1 MHITKGEDKMSKVLG
16 EHLERAKTLEPRNP
30 NKSTGVFGGKS
41 SGILNWND
49 IAYPH
54 WYKIYK
60 KLIGNYWQA
69 DEVNMASDVKQ
80 FPELTE
86 EEQDAYLKIIGLL
99 STLDAPQTRTALLL
113 SLYATDPSVQSIMS
127 VIAQQEAVHN
137 ESYSYV
143 LSSVVS
149 LKEQNE
155 SFELGRKDPILMK
168 RNEKIVDKYN
178 EFVENPTIENILKVM
193 VYTALLEGMFC
204 YSGFAFFYNLTRDNR
219 MCGTSKMLSYINRD
233 ELEHGRFITELFRAT
248 LGENPEQN
256 TEELTNWV
264 YRVFKESVE
273 SEIKW
278 SNYVLGKVEGIDMY
292 EMEGYIKYRANK
304 MIRMLGYH
312 DIYPDHTENK
322 MKWINAYVDNFD
334 GTKTDF
340 FEQKSRQ
347 YTKTSDLNGFDDL

>member
-1 MHITKGEDKMSKVLG
+1 MSESLLSK
-16 EHLERAKTLEPRNP
+16 AKTLEPLYP
-30 NKSTGVFGGKS
+30 NKSTGLFGGKS

-54 WYKIYK
+54 WYKMYK
-60 KLIGNYWQA
+60 RLIGNYWQA
-69 DEVNMASDVKQ
+69 DEINMSSDIKQ
-80 FPELTE
+80 FSQLTR

-113 SLYATDPSVQSIMS
+113 SLYATDPSVQSIMA

-149 LKEQNE
+149 LDQQNKT
-155 SFELGRKDPILMK
+155 FQLGRQDSVLLE
-168 RNEKIVDKYN
+168 RNKNLVEQYN
-178 EFVENPTIENILKVM
+178 AFVEEPSMENILKTM
-193 VYTALLEGMFC
+193 VYTSLLEGMFF
-204 YSGFAFFYNLTRDNR
+204 YSGFAFFYHLARHNK
-219 MCGTSKMLSYINRD
+219 MVGTSTMISYINRD
-233 ELEHGRFITELFRAT
+233 ELEHGRFIAELFRAT
-248 LGENPEQN
+248 LAENPEYN
-256 TEELTNWV
+256 TSEFTDWV
-264 YRVFKESVE
+264 YTHFETSVE
-273 SEIKW
+273 LEMKW
-278 SNYVLGKVEGIDMY
+278 STYALDEVEGIDLE

-304 MIRMLGYH
+304 MLRMMGLSEL
-312 DIYPDHTENK
+312 YPEHVDNP
-322 MKWINAYVDNFD
+322 MKWIRAYVDNFD

>member
-1 MHITKGEDKMSKVLG
+1 RIKNRTIATRTTGNGSCQLSTEYCRKYRKYQGNSVKIKMHITKGEDKMSKVLG

-113 SLYATDPSVQSIMS
+113 SLYATEPSVQSIMS

-193 VYTALLEGMFC
+193 VYTALLE
-204 YSGFAFFYNLTRDNR
+204 
-219 MCGTSKMLSYINRD
+219 
-233 ELEHGRFITELFRAT
+233 
-248 LGENPEQN
+248 
-256 TEELTNWV
+256 
-264 YRVFKESVE
+264 
-273 SEIKW
+273 
-278 SNYVLGKVEGIDMY
+278 
-292 EMEGYIKYRANK
+292 
-304 MIRMLGYH
+304 
-312 DIYPDHTENK
+312 
-322 MKWINAYVDNFD
+322 
-334 GTKTDF
+334 
-340 FEQKSRQ
+340 
-347 YTKTSDLNGFDDL
+347 